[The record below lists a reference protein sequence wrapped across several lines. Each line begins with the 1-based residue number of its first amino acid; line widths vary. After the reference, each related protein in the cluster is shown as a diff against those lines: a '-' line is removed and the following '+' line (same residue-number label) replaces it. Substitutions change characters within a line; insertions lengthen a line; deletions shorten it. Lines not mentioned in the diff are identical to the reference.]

1 MGHLPGVALRPGT
14 GADHHEAAVAADLP
28 AGENG
33 PVTVL
38 GDAAYGTGQ
47 ARRALTDAGHTTAL
61 GRLQPNGAR
70 IAQFKKPCTPCPL
83 HHLGTIKNNAW
94 LHTRAA
100 ALNLR
105 ALINL
110 GLTHPNDT
118 WALAPAPA

>member
-1 MGHLPGVALRPGT
+1 MDWRAGRAGCVGHLPGVALRPGT

-83 HHLGTIKNNAW
+83 RSRCTTSAPSRTTPGST
-94 LHTRAA
+94 
-100 ALNLR
+100 
-105 ALINL
+105 
-110 GLTHPNDT
+110 
-118 WALAPAPA
+118 PAPPPSTCAP